1 MSAPEFVI
9 RGRRVVLPDGIAP
22 AAIHVRAERIVA
34 VGSFEDAPRGCPLVE
49 VEDDEVILPG
59 LVDTHV
65 HINEPGRT
73 EWEGFRTATRAAA
86 AGGVT
91 TLVEMPL
98 NSIPATTTR
107 ASLET
112 KRAAAEGQCHVDV
125 GFWGGVVP
133 GNASELRRMFEGGVF
148 GFKCFLVPSG
158 VDEFEHVTE
167 TDLRA
172 AMPELARMGALL
184 IVHAETPAPIEAA
197 LAGLA
202 HENIVRDENISHGEN
217 IGGPQ
222 RYETFLRSRPKA
234 AEDEA
239 VALMIRLCRETRARV
254 HIVHHS
260 SSASLPLLRAAKAE
274 GLMFTAETCPHY
286 LAFASEDVPAGA
298 TEFKCCPPIRERE
311 NREQLWNAL
320 DAGVLDMI
328 VSDHSPCPP
337 ELKRREEG
345 NFLEAW
351 GGIASLQ
358 LRLPVVWTEA
368 RARGYGI
375 ERVSEWTAAAPARLV
390 ELDKRKG
397 AIKVGCDA
405 DLVVFRPD
413 RMFRVEPEMLH
424 HRHKL
429 TPYAGQTL
437 SGVVEATYLR
447 GVKIYE
453 HGEFM
458 TEAATGVLLAR
469 GEA

>member
-1 MSAPEFVI
+1 MNTPELVI
-9 RGRRVVLPDGIAP
+9 RGRRVITPGGTVPATIHIRDG
-22 AAIHVRAERIVA
+22 RIVA
-34 VGSFEDAPRGCPLVE
+34 VGRFEDAPHGVPLVDVGVAEDVKDDQE
-49 VEDDEVILPG
+49 VVVMPG

-73 EWEGFRTATRAAA
+73 DWEGFTTATRAAA

-107 ASLET
+107 ENLET
-112 KRAAAEGQCHVDV
+112 KQAAAEGKCHVDV

-133 GNASELRRMFEGGVF
+133 GNTAELPRMFDGGVF

-158 VDEFEHVTE
+158 VDEFAHVTE
-167 TDLRA
+167 DDLRT

-184 IVHAETPAPIEAA
+184 IVHAEMPAPIEAA
-197 LAGLA
+197 LAGIGQENLA
-202 HENIVRDENISHGEN
+202 DPR
-217 IGGPQ
+217 

-239 VALMIRLCRETRARV
+239 VALMIRLCRETAGARV

-260 SSASLPLLRAAKAE
+260 SSSSLALLRAAKAE
-274 GLMFTAETCPHY
+274 GLAVTAETCPHY
-286 LAFASEDVPAGA
+286 LIFAAEDVPDGA

-311 NREQLWNAL
+311 NREELWAAL
-320 DAGVLDMI
+320 DCGVLDMI

-337 ELKRREEG
+337 ELKRREAG
-345 NFLEAW
+345 DFMAAW

-358 LRLPVVWTEA
+358 LRLPAVWTEA
-368 RARGYGI
+368 RERGYEI
-375 ERVSEWTAAAPARLV
+375 ERVVEWLAAAPARLV
-390 ELDKRKG
+390 GLDGRKG
-397 AIKVGCDA
+397 AISVGHDA
-405 DLVVFRPD
+405 DLIVFRP
-413 RMFRVEPEMLH
+413 RAQQRVEPTAMLH

-429 TPYAGQTL
+429 TPYAGRVL
-437 SGVVEATYLR
+437 SGVVEATFLR

-453 HGEFM
+453 RGELM
-458 TEAATGVLLAR
+458 KKAAGALLLAR
-469 GEA
+469 R

>member
-1 MSAPEFVI
+1 MSTPEFVI
-9 RGRRVVLPDGIAP
+9 RGRRVVLPGEIAA
-22 AAIHVRAERIVA
+22 AAIHVREGRIAALGAFADV
-34 VGSFEDAPRGCPLVE
+34 PRACPLVE
-49 VEDDEVILPG
+49 VEGDGVILPG

-73 EWEGFRTATRAAA
+73 EWEGFATATRAAA

-91 TLVEMPL
+91 TLIEMPL

-107 ASLET
+107 ESLET
-112 KRAAAEGQCHVDV
+112 KRAAAAGNCHVDV
-125 GFWGGVVP
+125 GFWGGLVP
-133 GNASELRRMFEGGVF
+133 GNTAELPRLREGGVF

-167 TDLRA
+167 RDLRA
-172 AMPELARMGALL
+172 AMPELARLNALL

-197 LAGLA
+197 LAGIA
-202 HENIVRDENISHGEN
+202 HENLKRDAQLAD
-217 IGGPQ
+217 PR

-239 VALMIRLCRETRARV
+239 VALMIRLCREIGARV

-260 SSASLPLLRAAKAE
+260 SSASLPFLRAAKEE
-274 GLMFTAETCPHY
+274 GLPFTAETCPHY
-286 LAFASEDVPAGA
+286 LAFAAEDVPEGA

-311 NREQLWNAL
+311 NREQLWDAL

-337 ELKRREEG
+337 ELKRRDAG
-345 NFLEAW
+345 DFLEAW

-368 RARGYGI
+368 RARGYEI
-375 ERVSEWTAAAPARLV
+375 ERVLEWTAAAPARLV
-390 ELDKRKG
+390 ELDGRKG

-405 DLVVFRPD
+405 DLVVFHPD
-413 RMFRVEPEMLH
+413 ETFRVEPLALH

-429 TPYAGQTL
+429 TPYAGRTL

-453 HGEFM
+453 RGEFM
-458 TEAATGVLLAR
+458 TEAATGVLLAPD
-469 GEA
+469 EARR